1 MTSKSFKSGFVAIIG
16 RPNVGKSTLLN
27 ALLGEKVAIVAPK
40 PQTTRNRILG
50 IKNTDDGQFV
60 FLDTP
65 GIHRART
72 PLNLFMVK
80 SAVGAFGDV
89 DVILFLVEADRGLHE
104 EDSLILESL
113 KTVKIPV
120 ILAINKTDLVKKEAL
135 LPLIDT
141 FKDLQSFEEI
151 IPLSAR
157 KGVGTD
163 RLMAI
168 LRKLLPEGPK
178 LFPDDMIT
186 DRSERFIAAEI
197 IREKIL
203 LLTRQEIPYA
213 TAVVVEAYKEEEER
227 NFIRIQAAIIVEKDS
242 QKGIIIGRK
251 GAMLKEIGQ
260 QARKELERFFSA
272 RIYLELFVKVR
283 KDWTHDERL
292 LRELGYSDS

>member
-1 MTSKSFKSGFVAIIG
+1 MTQRPFKSGFVAIIG

-27 ALLGEKVAIVAPK
+27 TLLGEKVAIVAPK

-50 IKNTDDGQFV
+50 IKNTVDGQFV

-72 PLNLFMVK
+72 PLNRFMVK
-80 SAVGAFGDV
+80 SAVGTFGDV
-89 DVILFLVEADRGLHE
+89 DVILFLVEADRGLHD
-104 EDSLILESL
+104 EDSLILDSL
-113 KTVKIPV
+113 KAVKIPV
-120 ILAINKTDLVKKEAL
+120 LLLINKIDLVKKEAL

-141 FKDLQSFEEI
+141 FKDLYAFEEI
-151 IPLSAR
+151 IPISAE
-157 KGVGTD
+157 KAIGTD
-163 RLMAI
+163 RLMGI
-168 LRKLLPEGPK
+168 LWRLLPEGPK

-213 TAVVVEAYKEEEER
+213 TAVVVESFKEEEER
-227 NFIRIQAAIIVEKDS
+227 NFIRMEASIVVEKDS

-251 GAMLKEIGQ
+251 GSMLKEIGR
-260 QARKELERFFSA
+260 QARGELERFFGA

-283 KDWTHDERL
+283 KDWTRDERL

>member
-1 MTSKSFKSGFVAIIG
+1 MTAKSFKSGFVAIIG

-27 ALLGEKVAIVAPK
+27 TLLGEKVAIVAPK

-80 SAVGAFGDV
+80 SAVGTFGDV

-104 EDSLILESL
+104 EDTLILESL

-120 ILAINKTDLVKKEAL
+120 ILVINKIDLVIKEAL

-141 FKDLQSFEEI
+141 FKDLYAFEEI

-157 KGVGTD
+157 KGLGAD
-163 RLMAI
+163 RLMEI
-168 LRKLLPEGPK
+168 LRRLLPEGPK

-186 DRSERFIAAEI
+186 DRSERFITAEI

-203 LLTRQEIPYA
+203 LLTHHEIPYA
-213 TAVVVEAYKEEEER
+213 TAVVVEAFKEEEEK
-227 NFIRIQAAIIVEKDS
+227 NFIRIQASIIVEKDS

-260 QARKELERFFSA
+260 RARKELERFFSA

-283 KDWTHDERL
+283 KDWTHDARL
-292 LRELGYSDS
+292 LKELGYSDS

>member
-1 MTSKSFKSGFVAIIG
+1 MAEKPFKSGFVGIIG

-27 ALLGEKVAIVAPK
+27 TFLGEKVAITTPK

-50 IKNTDDGQFV
+50 IRNTDSGQFV

-72 PLNLFMVK
+72 PLNLLMVK
-80 SAVGAFGDV
+80 SAMGTFAEV
-89 DVILFLVEADRGLHE
+89 DVLLLLVEADRGLRD
-104 EDSLILESL
+104 EDSLILGSL
-113 KTVKIPV
+113 KAIKIPV
-120 ILAINKTDLVKKEAL
+120 ILVINKIDLVKKETL

-141 FKDLQSFEEI
+141 FKDLYAFEEI
-151 IPLSAR
+151 IPISATR
-157 KGVGTD
+157 GFGVD
-163 RLMAI
+163 RLTDI
-168 LRKLLPEGPK
+168 LWRLLPEGPK

-203 LLTRQEIPYA
+203 LRTHQEIPYA
-213 TAVVVEAYKEEEER
+213 TAVVVEAFKEEEER
-227 NFIRIQAAIIVEKDS
+227 NFIRIQASIIVEKDS
-242 QKGIIIGRK
+242 QKGIVIGKK
-251 GAMLKEIGQ
+251 GAMLKNIGQ
-260 QARKELERFFSA
+260 QARKDLERFFNA

-292 LRELGYSDS
+292 LKELGYSDN

>member
-1 MTSKSFKSGFVAIIG
+1 MAEKPFKSGFVGIIG

-27 ALLGEKVAIVAPK
+27 TFLGEKVAITTPK

-50 IKNTDDGQFV
+50 IRNTDSGQFV

-72 PLNLFMVK
+72 PLNLLMVK
-80 SAVGAFGDV
+80 SAMGTFAEV
-89 DVILFLVEADRGLHE
+89 DVLLLLVEADRGLRD
-104 EDSLILESL
+104 EDSLIIDSL
-113 KTVKIPV
+113 KTIKIPV
-120 ILAINKTDLVKKEAL
+120 ILVINKIDLVQKETL

-141 FKDLQSFEEI
+141 FKDLYAFEEI
-151 IPLSAR
+151 IPISATR
-157 KGVGTD
+157 GFGVD
-163 RLMAI
+163 RLTDI
-168 LRKLLPEGPK
+168 LWRLLPEGPK

-203 LLTRQEIPYA
+203 LRTHQEIPYA
-213 TAVVVEAYKEEEER
+213 TAVVVEAFKEEEER
-227 NFIRIQAAIIVEKDS
+227 NFIHIQASIIVEKDS
-242 QKGIIIGRK
+242 QKGIVIGKK
-251 GAMLKEIGQ
+251 GAMLKNIGQ
-260 QARKELERFFSA
+260 QSRKDLERFFNA

-292 LRELGYSDS
+292 LKELGYSDN

>member
-1 MTSKSFKSGFVAIIG
+1 MAEKPFKSGFVGIIG

-27 ALLGEKVAIVAPK
+27 TFLGEKVAITTPK

-50 IKNTDDGQFV
+50 IRNTDSGQFV

-72 PLNLFMVK
+72 PLNLLMVK
-80 SAVGAFGDV
+80 SAMGTFAEV
-89 DVILFLVEADRGLHE
+89 DVLLLLVEADRGLRD
-104 EDSLILESL
+104 EDSLILGSL
-113 KTVKIPV
+113 KAIKIPV
-120 ILAINKTDLVKKEAL
+120 ILVINKIDLVKKETL

-141 FKDLQSFEEI
+141 FKDLYAFEEI
-151 IPLSAR
+151 IPISATR
-157 KGVGTD
+157 GFGVD
-163 RLMAI
+163 RLTDI
-168 LRKLLPEGPK
+168 LWRLLPEGPK

-203 LLTRQEIPYA
+203 LRTHQEIPYA
-213 TAVVVEAYKEEEER
+213 TAVVVEAFKEEEER
-227 NFIRIQAAIIVEKDS
+227 NFIRIQASIIVEKDS
-242 QKGIIIGRK
+242 QKGIVIGKK
-251 GAMLKEIGQ
+251 GGMLKEIGQ
-260 QARKELERFFSA
+260 QARKDLERFFNA

-292 LRELGYSDS
+292 LKELGYSDN